1 MLLKKQTVWLLTML
15 SLVVVLS
22 VYYLTAPEE
31 NAADM
36 TATEQTESK
45 TEGKM
50 ESKTEGKME
59 SKTESKTESKGENK
73 SGKETSS
80 KNAAGSS
87 VTIASGDEFE
97 SLRMQIEDERA
108 KLNEELTVK
117 MGNTELS
124 AEEREE
130 AYAKIEQLS
139 ETKVKENIIENLIV
153 AMDYNAALVRV
164 DGTDV
169 KVSVKA
175 DKQTKTEANNIIRLV
190 RKEVNDAQNVVVDF
204 QPEK

>member
-36 TATEQTESK
+36 TATEQ
-45 TEGKM
+45 M
-50 ESKTEGKME
+50 EKEE
-59 SKTESKTESKGENK
+59 NKTESKTENKAETKGENK
-73 SGKETSS
+73 TEKENS
-80 KNAAGSS
+80 KNTEGSS

-108 KLNEELTVK
+108 KLNEELTAK

-124 AEEREE
+124 AEERDD

-190 RKEVNDAQNVVVDF
+190 RKEVSDAQNVVVDF

>member
-36 TATEQTESK
+36 TATEQAEKAENKMENKTDSK
-45 TEGKM
+45 TETKG
-50 ESKTEGKME
+50 ESKV
-59 SKTESKTESKGENK
+59 N
-73 SGKETSS
+73 KETA
-80 KNAAGSS
+80 KNAEGSS

-108 KLNEELTVK
+108 KLNEELTTK
-117 MGNTELS
+117 MGNTDLS
-124 AEEREE
+124 AEERDE
-130 AYAKIEQLS
+130 AYAKMEQLS

-190 RKEVNDAQNVVVDF
+190 RKEVSDAQNVVVDF

>member
-31 NAADM
+31 NAADL
-36 TATEQTESK
+36 TATEEQK
-45 TEGKM
+45 
-50 ESKTEGKME
+50 E
-59 SKTESKTESKGENK
+59 SKTESEIESKDE
-73 SGKETSS
+73 KEKDNEKGTSTDE
-80 KNAAGSS
+80 AGSS

-97 SLRMQIEDERA
+97 ALRMQIEDERA

-117 MGNTELS
+117 MGDTDLS
-124 AEEREE
+124 AEERDE

-190 RKEVNDAQNVVVDF
+190 RKEVENAQNVVVNF

>member
-36 TATEQTESK
+36 TATEQAEKAENKAENK
-45 TEGKM
+45 TEM
-50 ESKTEGKME
+50 KTDNKAETKG
-59 SKTESKTESKGENK
+59 ESKGNK
-73 SGKETSS
+73 ESS
-80 KNAAGSS
+80 KNAEGSS

-108 KLNEELTVK
+108 KLNEELTEK
-117 MGNTELS
+117 MGNTDLS
-124 AEEREE
+124 AEERDE

-190 RKEVNDAQNVVVDF
+190 RKEVSDAQNVVVDF

>member
-36 TATEQTESK
+36 TATEQMEKEENKTDSK
-45 TEGKM
+45 TENKAD
-50 ESKTEGKME
+50 T
-59 SKTESKTESKGENK
+59 KGENK
-73 SGKETSS
+73 SEKETS
-80 KNAAGSS
+80 KNTEGSS

-108 KLNEELTVK
+108 KLNEELTAK

-124 AEEREE
+124 AEERDE

-190 RKEVNDAQNVVVDF
+190 RKEVSDAQNVVVDF

>member
-36 TATEQTESK
+36 TATEQQEENKAETK
-45 TEGKM
+45 TENKAD
-50 ESKTEGKME
+50 T
-59 SKTESKTESKGENK
+59 KGENK
-73 SGKETSS
+73 SEKETS
-80 KNAAGSS
+80 KNTEGSS

-108 KLNEELTVK
+108 KLNEELTAK

-124 AEEREE
+124 AEERDE

-190 RKEVNDAQNVVVDF
+190 RKEVSDAQNVVVDF

>member
-1 MLLKKQTVWLLTML
+1 
-15 SLVVVLS
+15 
-22 VYYLTAPEE
+22 
-31 NAADM
+31 
-36 TATEQTESK
+36 
-45 TEGKM
+45 
-50 ESKTEGKME
+50 
-59 SKTESKTESKGENK
+59 
-73 SGKETSS
+73 
-80 KNAAGSS
+80 
-87 VTIASGDEFE
+87 
-97 SLRMQIEDERA
+97 MQIEDERA

-124 AEEREE
+124 AEERED

-175 DKQTKTEANNIIRLV
+175 DKQSKTEANNIIRLV
-190 RKEVNDAQNVVVDF
+190 RKEVDDAQNVVVDF

>member
-36 TATEQTESK
+36 TSTEQ
-45 TEGKM
+45 M
-50 ESKTEGKME
+50 EQEE
-59 SKTESKTESKGENK
+59 NKTESKTENKADTKGETN
-73 SGKETSS
+73 SEKETS
-80 KNAAGSS
+80 KNTEGSS

-108 KLNEELTVK
+108 KLNEELTAK

-124 AEEREE
+124 AEERDE

-190 RKEVNDAQNVVVDF
+190 RKEVSDAQNVVVDF

>member
-36 TATEQTESK
+36 TATEQMEKEENK
-45 TEGKM
+45 TEN
-50 ESKTEGKME
+50 KTE
-59 SKTESKTESKGENK
+59 TKGENK
-73 SGKETSS
+73 SEKETS
-80 KNAAGSS
+80 KNTEGSS

-108 KLNEELTVK
+108 KLNEELTAK

-124 AEEREE
+124 AEERDE

-190 RKEVNDAQNVVVDF
+190 RKEVSDAQNVVVDF

>member
-36 TATEQTESK
+36 TAKEQ
-45 TEGKM
+45 M
-50 ESKTEGKME
+50 EQEE
-59 SKTESKTESKGENK
+59 NKTESKTEDKAETKGENK
-73 SGKETSS
+73 SEKETS
-80 KNAAGSS
+80 NTEGSS

-108 KLNEELTVK
+108 KLNEELTAK

-124 AEEREE
+124 AEERDE

-190 RKEVNDAQNVVVDF
+190 RKEVSDAQNVVVDF
-204 QPEK
+204 QPKK

>member
-36 TATEQTESK
+36 TATEQ
-45 TEGKM
+45 M
-50 ESKTEGKME
+50 EQQEN
-59 SKTESKTESKGENK
+59 KTESKTENKAETKGENK
-73 SGKETSS
+73 SEKETS
-80 KNAAGSS
+80 KNTEGSS

-108 KLNEELTVK
+108 KLNEELTAK

-124 AEEREE
+124 AEERDE

-190 RKEVNDAQNVVVDF
+190 RKEVSDAQNVVVDF

>member
-36 TATEQTESK
+36 TATDEMEQAEN
-45 TEGKM
+45 
-50 ESKTEGKME
+50 
-59 SKTESKTESKGENK
+59 KTESKTENKAETKGENK
-73 SGKETSS
+73 SEKETS
-80 KNAAGSS
+80 KNTEGSS

-108 KLNEELTVK
+108 KLNEELTAK

-124 AEEREE
+124 AEERDE

-190 RKEVNDAQNVVVDF
+190 RKEVSDAQNVVVDF

>member
-36 TATEQTESK
+36 TATEQMEQ
-45 TEGKM
+45 EGN
-50 ESKTEGKME
+50 
-59 SKTESKTESKGENK
+59 KTESKTENKAETKGENK
-73 SGKETSS
+73 SEKETS
-80 KNAAGSS
+80 KNTEGSS

-108 KLNEELTVK
+108 KLNEELTAK

-124 AEEREE
+124 AEERDE

-190 RKEVNDAQNVVVDF
+190 RKEVSDAQNVVVDF

>member
-36 TATEQTESK
+36 TATEQKE
-45 TEGKM
+45 EN
-50 ESKTEGKME
+50 
-59 SKTESKTESKGENK
+59 KTESKTENKADTKEENK
-73 SGKETSS
+73 SEKETS
-80 KNAAGSS
+80 KNTEGSS

-108 KLNEELTVK
+108 KLNEELTAK

-124 AEEREE
+124 AEERDE

-190 RKEVNDAQNVVVDF
+190 RKEVSDAQNVVVDF

>member
-36 TATEQTESK
+36 TATEQKEKTENKMENKTDSK
-45 TEGKM
+45 TETKG
-50 ESKTEGKME
+50 
-59 SKTESKTESKGENK
+59 ESKGN
-73 SGKETSS
+73 KETA
-80 KNAAGSS
+80 KNAEGSS

-108 KLNEELTVK
+108 KLNEELTTK
-117 MGNTELS
+117 MGNTDLS
-124 AEEREE
+124 AEERDE
-130 AYAKIEQLS
+130 AYAKMEQLS

-175 DKQTKTEANNIIRLV
+175 DKQTKAEANNIIRLV
-190 RKEVNDAQNVVVDF
+190 RKEVSDAQNVVVDF

>member
-36 TATEQTESK
+36 TATEQMEKAENK
-45 TEGKM
+45 TD
-50 ESKTEGKME
+50 
-59 SKTESKTESKGENK
+59 SKTESKADTKGENK
-73 SGKETSS
+73 SEKETA
-80 KNAAGSS
+80 KNTEGSS

-108 KLNEELTVK
+108 KLNEELTAK

-124 AEEREE
+124 AEERDE

-190 RKEVNDAQNVVVDF
+190 RKEVSDAQNVVVDF

>member
-36 TATEQTESK
+36 TSTEQMEQEENK
-45 TEGKM
+45 TET
-50 ESKTEGKME
+50 KTENKAD
-59 SKTESKTESKGENK
+59 TKGETK
-73 SGKETSS
+73 SEKETS
-80 KNAAGSS
+80 KNTEGSS

-108 KLNEELTVK
+108 KLNEELTAK

-124 AEEREE
+124 AEERDE

-190 RKEVNDAQNVVVDF
+190 RKEVSDAQNVVVDF

>member
-36 TATEQTESK
+36 TSTEQ
-45 TEGKM
+45 M
-50 ESKTEGKME
+50 EQKEN
-59 SKTESKTESKGENK
+59 KTESKTENKADTKGETK
-73 SGKETSS
+73 SEKETS
-80 KNAAGSS
+80 KNTEGSS

-108 KLNEELTVK
+108 KLNEELTAK

-124 AEEREE
+124 AEERDE

-190 RKEVNDAQNVVVDF
+190 RKEVSDAQNVVVDF

>member
-31 NAADM
+31 NAADL
-36 TATEQTESK
+36 TTTEEQKEN
-45 TEGKM
+45 
-50 ESKTEGKME
+50 
-59 SKTESKTESKGENK
+59 KTESKTESKTDSKED
-73 SGKETSS
+73 KETSS
-80 KNAAGSS
+80 DEAGSS

-97 SLRMQIEDERA
+97 ALRMQIEDERA

-124 AEEREE
+124 AEERDD

-190 RKEVNDAQNVVVDF
+190 RKEVENAQNVVVNF

>member
-36 TATEQTESK
+36 TATEQMEKEENK
-45 TEGKM
+45 TENKA
-50 ESKTEGKME
+50 ET
-59 SKTESKTESKGENK
+59 KGENK
-73 SGKETSS
+73 TEKENS
-80 KNAAGSS
+80 KNTEGSS

-108 KLNEELTVK
+108 KLNEELTAK

-124 AEEREE
+124 AEERDE

-190 RKEVNDAQNVVVDF
+190 RKEVSDAQNVVVDF

>member
-31 NAADM
+31 NAADLP
-36 TATEQTESK
+36 ATEEQKNQNESQ
-45 TEGKM
+45 
-50 ESKTEGKME
+50 S
-59 SKTESKTESKGENK
+59 ESKGDSKEDSK
-73 SGKETSS
+73 KETGTSTEDT
-80 KNAAGSS
+80 GSS

-97 SLRMQIEDERA
+97 ALRMQIEDERA

-117 MGNTELS
+117 MGDTDLS
-124 AEEREE
+124 AEERDE

-190 RKEVNDAQNVVVDF
+190 RKEVENAQNVVVNF

>member
-36 TATEQTESK
+36 TATEQMEQEENK
-45 TEGKM
+45 TET
-50 ESKTEGKME
+50 KTENKAE
-59 SKTESKTESKGENK
+59 TKGENK
-73 SGKETSS
+73 SEKETS
-80 KNAAGSS
+80 KNTEGSS

-108 KLNEELTVK
+108 KLNEELTAK

-124 AEEREE
+124 AEERDE

-190 RKEVNDAQNVVVDF
+190 RKEVSDAQNVVVDF

>member
-36 TATEQTESK
+36 TATEQ
-45 TEGKM
+45 M
-50 ESKTEGKME
+50 EKAEN
-59 SKTESKTESKGENK
+59 KTESKADTKGENK
-73 SGKETSS
+73 SEKETA
-80 KNAAGSS
+80 KNTEGSS

-97 SLRMQIEDERA
+97 SLRLQIEDERA
-108 KLNEELTVK
+108 KLNEELTAK

-124 AEEREE
+124 SEERDE

-190 RKEVNDAQNVVVDF
+190 RKEVSDAQNVVVDF

>member
-36 TATEQTESK
+36 TATEQMEKEENK
-45 TEGKM
+45 TENKA
-50 ESKTEGKME
+50 ET
-59 SKTESKTESKGENK
+59 KGENK
-73 SGKETSS
+73 SEKETS
-80 KNAAGSS
+80 KNTEGSS

-108 KLNEELTVK
+108 KLNEELTAK

-124 AEEREE
+124 AEERDE

-164 DGTDV
+164 EGTDV

-190 RKEVNDAQNVVVDF
+190 RKEVSDAQNVVVDF

>member
-31 NAADM
+31 NAADLP
-36 TATEQTESK
+36 ATEEQKNQTESQTESK
-45 TEGKM
+45 GDSKE
-50 ESKTEGKME
+50 ESKKEM
-59 SKTESKTESKGENK
+59 
-73 SGKETSS
+73 ETSTGD
-80 KNAAGSS
+80 NGSS

-97 SLRMQIEDERA
+97 ALRMQIEDERA

-117 MGNTELS
+117 MGDTDLS
-124 AEEREE
+124 AEERDE

-190 RKEVNDAQNVVVDF
+190 RKEVENAQNVVVNF

>member
-36 TATEQTESK
+36 TATEQQEGNK
-45 TEGKM
+45 TET
-50 ESKTEGKME
+50 KTENKADTKE
-59 SKTESKTESKGENK
+59 ENK
-73 SGKETSS
+73 SEKETS
-80 KNAAGSS
+80 KNTEGSS

-108 KLNEELTVK
+108 KLNEELTAK

-124 AEEREE
+124 AEERDE

-190 RKEVNDAQNVVVDF
+190 RKEVSDAQNVVVDF

>member
-36 TATEQTESK
+36 TATEQMEK
-45 TEGKM
+45 EGNKA
-50 ESKTEGKME
+50 ENKAET
-59 SKTESKTESKGENK
+59 KGENK
-73 SGKETSS
+73 SEKETS
-80 KNAAGSS
+80 KNTEGSS

-108 KLNEELTVK
+108 KLNEELTAK

-124 AEEREE
+124 AEERDE

-190 RKEVNDAQNVVVDF
+190 RKEVSDAQNVVVDF

>member
-36 TATEQTESK
+36 TATEQMEKEENK
-45 TEGKM
+45 TENKA
-50 ESKTEGKME
+50 ET
-59 SKTESKTESKGENK
+59 KGENK
-73 SGKETSS
+73 SEKETS
-80 KNAAGSS
+80 KNTEGSS

-108 KLNEELTVK
+108 KLNEELTAK

-124 AEEREE
+124 AEERDE

-190 RKEVNDAQNVVVDF
+190 RKEVSDAQNVVVDF

>member
-31 NAADM
+31 NAADL
-36 TATEQTESK
+36 TTTEEQKENK
-45 TEGKM
+45 TEN
-50 ESKTEGKME
+50 
-59 SKTESKTESKGENK
+59 KTESKTESKTDSKED
-73 SGKETSS
+73 KETSS
-80 KNAAGSS
+80 DEAGSS

-97 SLRMQIEDERA
+97 ALRMQIEDERA

-124 AEEREE
+124 AEERDD

-190 RKEVNDAQNVVVDF
+190 RKEVENAQNVVVNF

>member
-36 TATEQTESK
+36 TSTEQ
-45 TEGKM
+45 M
-50 ESKTEGKME
+50 EQEE
-59 SKTESKTESKGENK
+59 NKTESKTENKADTKGETK
-73 SGKETSS
+73 SEKETS
-80 KNAAGSS
+80 KNTEGSS

-108 KLNEELTVK
+108 KLNEELTAK

-124 AEEREE
+124 AEERDE

-190 RKEVNDAQNVVVDF
+190 RKEVSDAQNVVVDF

>member
-36 TATEQTESK
+36 TATEQMEQ
-45 TEGKM
+45 EGN
-50 ESKTEGKME
+50 
-59 SKTESKTESKGENK
+59 KTESKTENKADTKGENK
-73 SGKETSS
+73 SEKETS
-80 KNAAGSS
+80 KNTEGSS

-108 KLNEELTVK
+108 KLNEELTAK

-124 AEEREE
+124 AEERDE

-190 RKEVNDAQNVVVDF
+190 RKEVSDAQNVVVDF

>member
-36 TATEQTESK
+36 TATEQ
-45 TEGKM
+45 M
-50 ESKTEGKME
+50 EKEE
-59 SKTESKTESKGENK
+59 NKTESKTENKAETKGENK
-73 SGKETSS
+73 TEKENS
-80 KNAAGSS
+80 KNTEGSS

-108 KLNEELTVK
+108 KLNEELTAK

-124 AEEREE
+124 AEERDE

-190 RKEVNDAQNVVVDF
+190 RKEVSDAQNVVVDF

>member
-36 TATEQTESK
+36 TATEQ
-45 TEGKM
+45 M
-50 ESKTEGKME
+50 EKAEN
-59 SKTESKTESKGENK
+59 KTESKTESKADPKGENK
-73 SGKETSS
+73 SEKETA
-80 KNAAGSS
+80 KNTEGSS

-97 SLRMQIEDERA
+97 SLRLQIEDERA
-108 KLNEELTVK
+108 KLNEELTAK

-124 AEEREE
+124 SEERDE

-190 RKEVNDAQNVVVDF
+190 RKEVSDAQNVVVDF

>member
-36 TATEQTESK
+36 TVTEQMEKEENK
-45 TEGKM
+45 TENKA
-50 ESKTEGKME
+50 ET
-59 SKTESKTESKGENK
+59 KGENK
-73 SGKETSS
+73 SEKETS
-80 KNAAGSS
+80 KNTEGSS

-108 KLNEELTVK
+108 KLNEELTAK

-124 AEEREE
+124 AEERDE

-190 RKEVNDAQNVVVDF
+190 RKEVSDAQNVVVDF

>member
-36 TATEQTESK
+36 TATEQ
-45 TEGKM
+45 M
-50 ESKTEGKME
+50 EQEE
-59 SKTESKTESKGENK
+59 NKTESKTENKAETKGENK
-73 SGKETSS
+73 SEKETS
-80 KNAAGSS
+80 KNTEGSS

-108 KLNEELTVK
+108 KLNEELTAK

-124 AEEREE
+124 AEERDE

-190 RKEVNDAQNVVVDF
+190 RKEVSDAQNVVVDF

>member
-31 NAADM
+31 NAADL
-36 TATEQTESK
+36 TATEEQKESK
-45 TEGKM
+45 SEI
-50 ESKTEGKME
+50 ESKEEKGKD
-59 SKTESKTESKGENK
+59 KD
-73 SGKETSS
+73 KETSTDE
-80 KNAAGSS
+80 AGSS

-97 SLRMQIEDERA
+97 ALRMQIEDERA

-117 MGNTELS
+117 MGDTDLS
-124 AEEREE
+124 AEERDE

-190 RKEVNDAQNVVVDF
+190 RKEVENAQNVVVNF

>member
-36 TATEQTESK
+36 TATEQ
-45 TEGKM
+45 M
-50 ESKTEGKME
+50 EQEE
-59 SKTESKTESKGENK
+59 NKTESKTENKAETKGENK
-73 SGKETSS
+73 SEKETS
-80 KNAAGSS
+80 KNAEGSS

-108 KLNEELTVK
+108 KLNEELTAK

-124 AEEREE
+124 AEERDE

-190 RKEVNDAQNVVVDF
+190 RKEVSDAQNVVVDF

>member
-36 TATEQTESK
+36 TATEE
-45 TEGKM
+45 M
-50 ESKTEGKME
+50 EQAEN
-59 SKTESKTESKGENK
+59 KTESKTDSKADTKADTKGENK
-73 SGKETSS
+73 SDKETS
-80 KNAAGSS
+80 KNTEGSS

-108 KLNEELTVK
+108 KLNEELTAK
-117 MGNTELS
+117 MGNTDLS
-124 AEEREE
+124 AEERDE

-190 RKEVNDAQNVVVDF
+190 RKEVSDAQNVVVDF